1 MTVYKIKSRTSGMY
15 SMGGT
20 LLQFGS
26 RIGKTWSGEGP
37 LKLHLNL
44 IEDCARGNHPSSVN
58 ARKYLNDMVIEEYT
72 LVNTATTTYEEFI
85 RNSRRTNKGK
95 LNESNIT

>member
-1 MTVYKIKSRTSGMY
+1 
-15 SMGGT
+15 MGGT